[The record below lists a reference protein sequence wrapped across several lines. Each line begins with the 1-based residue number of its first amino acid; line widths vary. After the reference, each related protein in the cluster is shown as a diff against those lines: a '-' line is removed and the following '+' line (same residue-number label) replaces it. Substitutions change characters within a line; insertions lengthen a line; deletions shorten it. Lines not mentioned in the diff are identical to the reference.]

1 MAARKT
7 SARRRPARKGA
18 TRITGPLGFEFEL
31 PPTLRDYAGQL
42 RRRLDQLERE
52 LVRAQT
58 DVRRRAARLLR
69 EASQQLGK
77 LEARGEAGWR
87 ALAVP
92 YRRELASLLR
102 RIEQVVA
109 PTEARRRPRRRPAA
123 KGAAATP
130 PAPTPG

>member
-7 SARRRPARKGA
+7 SARRRPARRAA
-18 TRITGPLGFEFEL
+18 TRFTGPLGFEFEL
-31 PPTLRDYAGQL
+31 PPTLRDYATQL
-42 RRRLDQLERE
+42 RRRLDQLESE
-52 LVRAQT
+52 LARAQA
-58 DVRRRAARLLR
+58 DVRRGAARLLR

-87 ALAVP
+87 GLAAP

-102 RIEQVVA
+102 RLEQTLA
-109 PTEARRRPRRRPAA
+109 PAQVRSKRPRRKAA
-123 KGAAATP
+123 PKSAVP

>member
-7 SARRRPARKGA
+7 SARRRPARKAA
-18 TRITGPLGFEFEL
+18 TRFTGPLGFEFEL
-31 PPTLRDYAGQL
+31 PPTLRDYAAQL
-42 RRRLDQLERE
+42 RRRLDQLESE
-52 LVRAQT
+52 LARAQA
-58 DVRRRAARLLR
+58 DVRRGAARLLR

-87 ALAVP
+87 GLAAP

-102 RIEQVVA
+102 RLEQALA
-109 PTEARRRPRRRPAA
+109 PAQARKRPRRKAA
-123 KGAAATP
+123 PKSAAP

>member
-7 SARRRPARKGA
+7 SARRRRARA

-31 PPTLRDYAGQL
+31 PATLRDYVAQL
-42 RRRLDQLERE
+42 RKRLDQLERE
-52 LVRAQT
+52 LARAQA
-58 DVRRRAARLLR
+58 DVRRGAARLLR

-87 ALAVP
+87 GLAAP

-102 RIEQVVA
+102 RLEQAVA
-109 PTEARRRPRRRPAA
+109 PAQAARRRPRRKPSARTVSQPAA
-123 KGAAATP
+123 P
-130 PAPTPG
+130 PTA